1 MTAGGEAVL
10 RRDRTRGNEPSV
22 DGRHSR
28 SAMSRLRLLT
38 LCALACSLGLTA
50 FGPSDYVVAAFS
62 NMRPGG
68 AVNGWE
74 ALSLGNAPRS
84 QYALVRDGSQTVVRA
99 QANGSASG
107 LIRRISLDANRF
119 PVLTW
124 RWKAENVIQG
134 GDIRRK
140 GGDDYPARIYVTFAY
155 DPADLSFGD
164 RVKYRA
170 LRALGYDD
178 IPVRA
183 LSYVWANKAGETQIV
198 PNAFTDWVQMVPV
211 QSGASG
217 LGQWQTERRDVVRD
231 YRAAFGE
238 DPPPISGV
246 AIMTDAD
253 NTGGSATAY
262 FGDIRMTTR

>member
-1 MTAGGEAVL
+1 MT
-10 RRDRTRGNEPSV
+10 RP
-22 DGRHSR
+22 
-28 SAMSRLRLLT
+28 RLLA
-38 LCALACSLGLTA
+38 LCGLGLALGLTA
-50 FGPSDYVVAAFS
+50 FAPSDYVVASFS
-62 NMRPGG
+62 NMTPGG
-68 AVNGWE
+68 TINGWE
-74 ALSLGNAPRS
+74 TMRLGDAPRS
-84 QYALVRDGSQTVVRA
+84 RYTLVRDGGSTVVRA
-99 QANGSASG
+99 EADGSASG
-107 LIRRISLDANRF
+107 LVRRFELDAHRF
-119 PVLTW
+119 PVLVW
-124 RWKAENVIQG
+124 RWKADNVIPG
-134 GDIRRK
+134 ATIRRR

-155 DPADLSFGD
+155 DPSDLGFGD

-183 LSYVWANKAGETQIV
+183 LSYVWANNADETQIV

-211 QSGASG
+211 RSGARG

-238 DPPPISGV
+238 DPPPISGI

-253 NTGGSATAY
+253 NTGGMAAAS